1 MWYQVKVML
10 LWCGNKR
17 IMKEV
22 LKIKNILYLGFA
34 LLLSGCSGDEITA
47 GGSHED
53 KGFDPVGKPVLFSVG
68 LEAQATTRTAST
80 SNMASGG
87 RFVCT
92 MYYHSAIGDTDDSN
106 YDLSTSLISTAWLQ
120 VGDDGN
126 VEYKNSSFNA
136 AGTPFYWKNRL
147 KHAFLAIADNNQLK
161 TNDGATTAQGKLKM
175 YPNYDK
181 EFDEST
187 PYRYA
192 NSYDLTKGTRTSI
205 TQQPDP
211 IRALTRMKPEGE
223 NRRVTL
229 NFEHQ
234 FSQIQVN
241 VKNADNGS
249 VHLTSKIK
257 KVELLGVTTEGY
269 VFSRINADGT
279 VDASTYKTVDNS
291 TSFEMF
297 STTTESGYLGSY
309 NAIAFGHLY
318 AIRVSWYEGTAEEP
332 VVTHTPTLVVNENL
346 VSGKRYVYN
355 LSLSRSGLS
364 VINASVAN
372 WEQKAELV
380 YDVNGTAN

>member
-1 MWYQVKVML
+1 MWYSLKVML

-22 LKIKNILYLGFA
+22 LKIRNILYLGFA
-34 LLLSGCSGDEITA
+34 LLLAGCSGDEIAT
-47 GGSHED
+47 GDSRDD

-68 LEAQATTRTAST
+68 LEAQATTRTAS
-80 SNMASGG
+80 NMDDG

-106 YDLSTSLISTAWLQ
+106 YDLSTSLISTAWLE
-120 VGDDGN
+120 VSGDDGN
-126 VEYKNSSFNA
+126 VVYMNSSFND

-147 KHAFLAIADNNQLK
+147 KHAFLAIADNNQL
-161 TNDGATTAQGKLKM
+161 TSTTAQPI
-175 YPNYDK
+175 Y
-181 EFDEST
+181 
-187 PYRYA
+187 
-192 NSYDLTKGTRTSI
+192 NSDNDDFTNEYDLRRGGLTSI
-205 TQQPDP
+205 AGQPDP
-211 IRALTRMKPEGE
+211 ILALTEFKPVGNAEGPVWNE
-223 NRRVTL
+223 TAQAANRVTL
-229 NFEHQ
+229 NFKHQ
-234 FSQIQVN
+234 FSLIQVN

-249 VHLTSKIK
+249 VDLTSKIK

-279 VDASTYKTVDNS
+279 VDASTYKNVDNS

-297 STTTESGYLGSY
+297 STTAADGFLGSY

-346 VSGKRYVYN
+346 VSGKRYIFN
-355 LSLSRSGLS
+355 LSLSRGSLN
-364 VINASVAN
+364 VINTNIVDWALIEYNLNASIIN
-372 WEQKAELV
+372 
-380 YDVNGTAN
+380 

>member
-1 MWYQVKVML
+1 ML
-10 LWCGNKR
+10 LWSGNKR
-17 IMKEV
+17 MMIEV
-22 LKIKNILYLGFA
+22 LKIKNILYLGLA
-34 LLLSGCSGDEITA
+34 LLLAGCSGDDVTA
-47 GGSHED
+47 END
-53 KGFDPVGKPVLFSVG
+53 FDPVGKPVMFSVG

-80 SNMASGG
+80 SNMASGR

-106 YDLSTSLISTAWLQ
+106 YDLSTSLISTAWLE
-120 VGDDGN
+120 VSGGDGN
-126 VEYKNSSFNA
+126 VVYKNSSFNA

-147 KHAFLAIADNNQLK
+147 KHAFLAIADNNHPTTLQGIYPDDADF
-161 TNDGATTAQGKLKM
+161 TNV
-175 YPNYDK
+175 
-181 EFDEST
+181 
-187 PYRYA
+187 
-192 NSYDLTKGTRTSI
+192 YDLTTGSSI
-205 TQQPDP
+205 AGQPDP
-211 IRALTRMKPEGE
+211 ILALTVTNPAGAPVDAETIE
-223 NRRVTL
+223 ANRVTL
-229 NFEHQ
+229 NFKHQ
-234 FSQIQVN
+234 FSLIQVN
-241 VKNADNGS
+241 VKAADTS
-249 VHLTSKIK
+249 VSLAAGQIE

-269 VFSRINADGT
+269 VYTKLNVDGT
-279 VDASTYKTVDNS
+279 LNPAGFKATASNNA
-291 TSFEMF
+291 FEMF
-297 STTTESGYLGSY
+297 DMGETTSPILKSC